1 MTLTKFS
8 ILFLFQKNKRACF
21 SQTGTDQNIEEVR
34 TEDERWWNNI
44 SVTLPDIV
52 TVRQSPDMEGGGGA
66 AKCDDDNP
74 TVTIV
79 HKYVSGFT
87 IKINLLIEY

>member
-1 MTLTKFS
+1 MFFS
-8 ILFLFQKNKRACF
+8 PRLCD
-21 SQTGTDQNIEEVR
+21 SQSYKMDG
-34 TEDERWWNNI
+34 
-44 SVTLPDIV
+44 
-52 TVRQSPDMEGGGGA
+52 GGGGA

>member
-1 MTLTKFS
+1 MICLPRF
-8 ILFLFQKNKRACF
+8 AD
-21 SQTGTDQNIEEVR
+21 SQSKKMD
-34 TEDERWWNNI
+34 
-44 SVTLPDIV
+44 
-52 TVRQSPDMEGGGGA
+52 GGAGGA
-66 AKCDDDNP
+66 AKSDDDNP